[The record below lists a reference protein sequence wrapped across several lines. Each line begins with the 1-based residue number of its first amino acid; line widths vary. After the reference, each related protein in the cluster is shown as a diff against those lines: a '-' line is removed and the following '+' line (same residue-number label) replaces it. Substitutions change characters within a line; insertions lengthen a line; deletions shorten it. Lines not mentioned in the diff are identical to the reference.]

1 MNIMSQFV
9 NNWSMNERKR
19 EWRVLKWE
27 RILSNESTFRFI
39 VTKFIFVCC
48 LVVKNWKKESDDVIE
63 FDSENDD
70 DANES
75 KKKKNDIEKENS
87 DAEIDNDAKNF
98 SKKSSNDF
106 WRTKE
111 RKDKNRSISWR
122 QWWKSE
128 NKSWRREKIAWKF
141 WSLTKTNVDNCVKK
155 KNAEFAR
162 LIFCISIRISISSIL
177 SFKKL

>member
-19 EWRVLKWE
+19 EWRALKRR

-39 VTKFIFVCC
+39 VTKLVFVCSF
-48 LVVKNWKKESDDVIE
+48 VVKNWKKKSDDVIE
-63 FDSENDD
+63 FDSESDD

-75 KKKKNDIEKENS
+75 KKKIKNDIEKRDS
-87 DAEIDNDAKNF
+87 DAKNDNDAKNF

-111 RKDKNRSISWR
+111 KENKNRSIFWR
-122 QWWKSE
+122 QWWKNE
-128 NKSWRREKIAWKF
+128 NKFWLREKIAWKF
-141 WSLTKTNVDNCVKK
+141 
-155 KNAEFAR
+155 
-162 LIFCISIRISISSIL
+162 
-177 SFKKL
+177 